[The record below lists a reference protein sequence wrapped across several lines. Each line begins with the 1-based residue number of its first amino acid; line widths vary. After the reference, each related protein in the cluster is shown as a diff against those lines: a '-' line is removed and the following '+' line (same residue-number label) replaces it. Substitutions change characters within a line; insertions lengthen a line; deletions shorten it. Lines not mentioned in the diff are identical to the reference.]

1 MIQTKILVYQV
12 NPAEM
17 LIMEKSFNQKIK
29 DIMNERLNKSNIY
42 IENRSLFNSSI
53 DYELNQIRDI
63 QFVTLENQNGVLEK
77 YIYDLNKINT
87 QISNLDSDLSA
98 DIISSDS
105 NKDKLNLYKEEYI
118 KYNNLDGLWMNNDT
132 NIKIFCVSYFNYAF
146 VVVSED
152 NNFKYHIC
160 VKIRKNS
167 EENNKYILSKNNSIK
182 FELNKTTNDTW
193 LLEYKDKQYE
203 KIESDLA
210 QNRVIKDF
218 INQNDIF
225 KNIKDII
232 NLNVSYK
239 YVVKYKLL
247 DYLAEYNTIRN
258 QLNNPNMLNR
268 KAILEVLISNIIL
281 LINAIKNKNLMMLR
295 N

>member
-1 MIQTKILVYQV
+1 M
-12 NPAEM
+12 
-17 LIMEKSFNQKIK
+17 
-29 DIMNERLNKSNIY
+29 
-42 IENRSLFNSSI
+42 
-53 DYELNQIRDI
+53 
-63 QFVTLENQNGVLEK
+63 
-77 YIYDLNKINT
+77 
-87 QISNLDSDLSA
+87 
-98 DIISSDS
+98 
-105 NKDKLNLYKEEYI
+105 
-118 KYNNLDGLWMNNDT
+118 
-132 NIKIFCVSYFNYAF
+132 
-146 VVVSED
+146 
-152 NNFKYHIC
+152 C

-167 EENNKYILSKNNSIK
+167 KEENNKYILSKNNSIK

-210 QNRVIKDF
+210 QNRIVQDF

-281 LINAIKNKNLMMLR
+281 LINAIRYRKFDDAQKLEDTVITIEIIKDIDLYISDFMSNNTTIDNDNIEIVKKIKNKLIDDLTRAPNKRTIKSQRYTSFRQKIYNFIGLTNTTGENL
-295 N
+295 